1 MLIYFR
7 VAEVPFSKEGQ
18 ELGALL
24 RRKAPDEDFEP
35 IIERIQNQASEQA
48 LDPVVTSTDV
58 FMTAICWV
66 GSKSLS
72 HVLACIDRTKGRL
85 LDVGI
90 ASEPAR
96 AQIIAA
102 VMNYWRAH
110 PGVALSIVEKLL
122 NYSILT
128 PFSVVDWALV
138 ASTPANG
145 TNGGA
150 SLAES
155 HVFELVSHTVTK
167 VTGRVRQLYVSPETA
182 DEEREKETKAMRDL
196 FHSMNEALQSWANG
210 SKDQLMENGDGFSEE
225 EALIRRWGQ
234 RWLRVFKRRA
244 ALEEAFLIEANKPK
258 PPKPAAEA
266 EPEVMAGV
274 DGANGN

>member
-1 MLIYFR
+1 
-7 VAEVPFSKEGQ
+7 
-18 ELGALL
+18 
-24 RRKAPDEDFEP
+24 
-35 IIERIQNQASEQA
+35 
-48 LDPVVTSTDV
+48 VVTSTDV

-90 ASEPAR
+90 SSEPAR

-102 VMNYWRAH
+102 VMNYWHAH

-138 ASTPANG
+138 TSTPANS

-155 HVFELVSHTVTK
+155 HVFELVSHTVAK

-196 FHSMNEALQSWANG
+196 FQSMNDALQSWATG
-210 SKDQLMENGDGFSEE
+210 SKDQLIENGDGSSEE

-244 ALEEAFLIEANKPK
+244 ALEESFLIEANKPK
-258 PPKPAAEA
+258 PLKPAAEV
-266 EPEVMAGV
+266 EPEVMIGV
-274 DGANGN
+274 DTNGN